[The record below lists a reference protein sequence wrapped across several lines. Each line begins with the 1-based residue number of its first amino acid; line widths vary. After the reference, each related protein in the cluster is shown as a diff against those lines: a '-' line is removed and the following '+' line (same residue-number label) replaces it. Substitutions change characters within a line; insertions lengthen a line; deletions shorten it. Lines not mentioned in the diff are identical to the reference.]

1 MDRILRGRARPA
13 RRGHIV
19 GVALVAVVALMAAG
33 CGGGDD
39 GEKTSGTTRASAG
52 DRGNV
57 NGTLEL
63 GALVP
68 QTGALAA
75 IVESLTTGVDIALEE
90 INEAGGVLGKQVK
103 LTVRDD
109 GTDKNVAAASLTTLL
124 DSDKVDAIIGPAASG
139 TALGILKKVR
149 DAGVVMCSG
158 SNTAAELSTE
168 DSGGYYFR
176 TAPPDKFQGPALAEL
191 VLADGRTKPAI
202 IVRNDS
208 YGVGFGDALKQALTD
223 GGATVGDVVAY
234 DPNGT
239 NFDADV
245 QKVIDQG
252 PDAVIVIGFV
262 EDGAKILKTM
272 IDKGVGPDRIPIYT
286 ADGMQS
292 GDLGKTVDP
301 DNPGV
306 VAGIKGTA
314 PAAAPAGIDH
324 PFNAKMQATGV
335 DPIFSAYYYDCTIL
349 IALAAEKAGSDDPAK
364 IRAAFAENLAG
375 DTDCTT
381 FAECKQAL
389 ADGKRIHYRGAS
401 SRFDNWAGHEPGE
414 GVYER
419 WSYDAEGK
427 VVTEDASTQIRIGG

>member
-1 MDRILRGRARPA
+1 MNRCGARSHRRRAK
-13 RRGHIV
+13 V
-19 GVALVAVVALMAAG
+19 LVASLGVLVLVATG
-33 CGGGDD
+33 CGGDD
-39 GEKTSGTTRASAG
+39 GGKKATGTTRTAAG
-52 DRGNV
+52 ERGNV

-75 IVESLTTGVDIALEE
+75 IVESLTTGVDLALEE
-90 INEAGGVLGKQVK
+90 INAAGGVLGKQVK

-109 GTDKNVAAASLTTLL
+109 GTDKNVAAASLNTLL
-124 DSDKVDAIIGPAASG
+124 DSDKVDAIVGPAASG

-245 QKVIDQG
+245 QKVIDQS

-262 EDGAKILKTM
+262 EDGAKILSTM
-272 IDKGVGPDRIPIYT
+272 IGKGVGPDRIPIYT

-301 DNPGV
+301 ENPGV

-335 DPIFSAYYYDCTIL
+335 APIFSAYYYDCTIL

-364 IRAAFAENLAG
+364 IRAAFGENLRG
-375 DTDCTT
+375 DTDCST
-381 FAECKQAL
+381 FAECKQAI
-389 ADGKRIHYRGAS
+389 ADGKAIHYRGAS
-401 SRFDNWAGHEPGE
+401 SRFDNWAGSEPGE
-414 GVYER
+414 GTYER
-419 WSYDAEGK
+419 WSYDADGK
-427 VVTEDASTQIRIGG
+427 VVTEPADTQIRIGG